1 MNFFPSDSTVN
12 TNSGGSNSL
21 SLAYWHGCCMT
32 IAFGFCMSIGV
43 FFPRYLKSFW
53 WWFPMHILI
62 QISGVI
68 LAIAGFITIFVKAG
82 SGNHF
87 KHTHSWFGLITIGL
101 ALATPLLGTIA
112 HFMWNATRAKI
123 PIFPDQTHWWFGRAT
138 VVLSWVTIFLGM
150 DLLGVP
156 TQLFVAFAWVLG
168 AYLIAYVWLDV
179 MKIKEIGI
187 RAYLFGA
194 YTKKDDEPQLSD
206 Y

>member
-1 MNFFPSDSTVN
+1 MLLEQKFQYFLIKLIVRFYFFFIFFRLC
-12 TNSGGSNSL
+12 SL
-21 SLAYWHGCCMT
+21 
-32 IAFGFCMSIGV
+32 
-43 FFPRYLKSFW
+43 YLYF
-53 WWFPMHILI
+53 
-62 QISGVI
+62 
-68 LAIAGFITIFVKAG
+68 AG
-82 SGNHF
+82 
-87 KHTHSWFGLITIGL
+87 
-101 ALATPLLGTIA
+101 
-112 HFMWNATRAKI
+112 
-123 PIFPDQTHWWFGRAT
+123 WFGRAT

-206 Y
+206 YY

>member
-1 MNFFPSDSTVN
+1 MFVFISFLFFFVYVLCT
-12 TNSGGSNSL
+12 
-21 SLAYWHGCCMT
+21 Y
-32 IAFGFCMSIGV
+32 IF
-43 FFPRYLKSFW
+43 
-53 WWFPMHILI
+53 
-62 QISGVI
+62 
-68 LAIAGFITIFVKAG
+68 AG
-82 SGNHF
+82 
-87 KHTHSWFGLITIGL
+87 
-101 ALATPLLGTIA
+101 
-112 HFMWNATRAKI
+112 
-123 PIFPDQTHWWFGRAT
+123 WFGRAT

-206 Y
+206 YY